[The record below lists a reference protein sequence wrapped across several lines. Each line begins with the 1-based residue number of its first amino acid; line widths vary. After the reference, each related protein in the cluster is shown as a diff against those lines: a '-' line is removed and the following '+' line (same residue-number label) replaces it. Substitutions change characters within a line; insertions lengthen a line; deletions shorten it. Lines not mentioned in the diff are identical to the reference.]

1 MTRPELAS
9 LVNEVLNN
17 PHAVGKTFEVRRDES
32 DSGLLGGRG
41 NWGEKQTN
49 FNILF
54 RRLVKDED
62 RVVSGLSPFP
72 VARDPPAPLTE
83 EQVKAV
89 LADPRVVRY
98 SYINRYASYS
108 CGYVIHTHITLRML
122 LCIIYIL
129 FRYQWLKGTEKKPR
143 PKKRP
148 LPFRFPP
155 QIRSD
160 AHIES

>member
-1 MTRPELAS
+1 M
-9 LVNEVLNN
+9 
-17 PHAVGKTFEVRRDES
+17 GKTFEVRRDES

-49 FNILF
+49 FNILLG
-54 RRLVKDED
+54 RLVKDED
-62 RVVSGLSPFP
+62 RVVNGLSPFP

-108 CGYVIHTHITLRML
+108 CGYTYTYNTSYVIVH
-122 LCIIYIL
+122 YIHS
-129 FRYQWLKGTEKKPR
+129 FQVSVAERDRKEAEAKKA
-143 PKKRP
+143 
-148 LPFRFPP
+148 
-155 QIRSD
+155 S
-160 AHIES
+160 ATV